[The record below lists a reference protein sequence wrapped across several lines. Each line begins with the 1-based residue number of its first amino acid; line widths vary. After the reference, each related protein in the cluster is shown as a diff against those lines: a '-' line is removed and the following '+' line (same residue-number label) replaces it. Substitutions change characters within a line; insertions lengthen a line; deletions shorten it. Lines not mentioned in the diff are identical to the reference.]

1 MTLQITSTKAAELE
15 AQLVDEIANERA
27 NEAHF
32 LEFVKDPRHK
42 TQPFG
47 SLSQIRES
55 IEILELKHAEAKAA
69 ADAERAKLP
78 TTDEARR
85 LLAEAKDSEAAARKE
100 FYAAVAT
107 ARDAL
112 IAIDVAGKAHRATIG
127 NGIAALVAAGIPR
140 EGAELDGEPIE
151 LRGRI
156 EYGDTVLTA
165 ISEPISYKWAPNIN
179 RWVNKQ

>member
-1 MTLQITSTKAAELE
+1 MTIQITSTKAAELE

-32 LEFVKDPRHK
+32 LDFVKDPRHK
-42 TQPFG
+42 TQPVG

-69 ADAERAKLP
+69 ADAEREKLP
-78 TTDEARR
+78 TEDEARR
-85 LLAEAKDSEAAARKE
+85 LLDEVKTAEAVARKS
-100 FYAAVAT
+100 FYAAVTT

-112 IAIDVAGKAHRATIG
+112 IALDIAGKAHRATIG
-127 NGIAALVAAGIPR
+127 NGIASLIAAGIPR

-151 LRGRI
+151 LRSGI
-156 EYGDTVLTA
+156 EHGDTVLTA
-165 ISEPISYKWAPNIN
+165 ISEPISYEWAPSIN
-179 RWVNKQ
+179 RWLSKK